1 MIKTLPSLSNSGW
14 ITDPKMML
22 STILSY
28 ILTSEK
34 SQSVIYAD
42 KVTSLAYIVAKFQN
56 DQNEMAAQTESYLNS
71 IYQKYFPIANVTV
84 TYDTAVNGKY
94 NLFISVDVT
103 TNGNSYD
110 LAVVVTVNE
119 NGVLSNIIN
128 VLNS

>member
-1 MIKTLPSLSNSGW
+1 MIKTVPSLSTSGW

-28 ILTSEK
+28 VLTSEN

-42 KVTSLAYIVAKFQN
+42 KITSLAYIVAKFQN
-56 DQNEMAAQTESYLNS
+56 DQNEMAAQTERYLNA
-71 IYQKYFPIANVTV
+71 IYQKYFPTTTV
-84 TYDTAVNGKY
+84 AISYDTPVNGKY

-103 TNGNSYD
+103 SNGIPYD
-110 LAVVVTVNE
+110 LAVVASVN